1 MAHQVSYRHD
11 YTKSVD
17 ENVTREMGRA
27 VNNQAEFV
35 RKLEAGTLPRA
46 AYPDRLA
53 LVTHCED
60 CDEICFAIL
69 WFSERYLVH
78 ASADRWVLH
87 QCIDPI
93 EDWRNHD

>member
-17 ENVTREMGRA
+17 ENVTREQGRA

-35 RKLEAGTLPRA
+35 QRLKAGTLPRV

-53 LVTHCED
+53 LAIHCPD
-60 CDEICFAIL
+60 CNELCFSII
-69 WFSERYLVH
+69 WVGHYYLVH
-78 ASADRWVLH
+78 ASTDRWTIHV
-87 QCIDPI
+87 CPDPI
-93 EDWRNHD
+93 EDCKNDE